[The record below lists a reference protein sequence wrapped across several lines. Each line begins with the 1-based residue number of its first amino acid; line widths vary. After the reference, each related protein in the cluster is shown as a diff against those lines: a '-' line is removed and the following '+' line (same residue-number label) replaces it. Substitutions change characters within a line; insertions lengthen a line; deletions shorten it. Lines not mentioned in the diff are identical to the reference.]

1 MRCSSRVNNRY
12 RNRNRNMMMWMW
24 MWVRMGLNSVRVWW
38 NHQYQWLKI
47 SIWDRLNRNKSRN
60 RKIKHFLNYWVL
72 KNYQAKLKDI
82 DIEQLTLLTQKYNH
96 IIR

>member
-12 RNRNRNMMMWMW
+12 RNRNMMIWMWMW
-24 MWVRMGLNSVRVWW
+24 MWVRMGLSSIRVWW

-47 SIWDRLNRNKSRN
+47 SIWDRLNINKSRN
-60 RKIKHFLNYWVL
+60 RKMKHFLNYWVL
-72 KNYQAKLKDI
+72 KNYQAKLKNI
-82 DIEQLTLLTQKYNH
+82 DIKQLTLLTKTYNH